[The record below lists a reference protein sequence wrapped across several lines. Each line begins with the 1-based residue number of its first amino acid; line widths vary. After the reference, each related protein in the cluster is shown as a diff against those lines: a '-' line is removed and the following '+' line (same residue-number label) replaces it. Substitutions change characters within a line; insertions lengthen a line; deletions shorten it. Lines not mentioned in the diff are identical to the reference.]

1 MRVRLLLPGLA
12 ALVLLASAC
21 LPAPELRSDKLL
33 HDTSLIDVP
42 TGADAEA
49 ESTAEASTDPE
60 ATAEAGSDD
69 PEATPE
75 AAAGNNDTVCAP
87 PCWHGIVPGE
97 TNWRD
102 AITMIEDSG
111 VFANVQVEDVPDS
124 GVRQAL
130 WQEGA
135 EGEPCCQMFSSED
148 GETVSVVFL
157 RTAPLITMSQLVERW
172 GEPEYLRGVEFTD
185 DQAIMNLIYPE
196 VPMVVYAFVAGPT
209 EGQLSESSEII
220 GVLYMTQH
228 DMDLLLQTND
238 LHAWEGYQGFSDY
251 EEGEFEVTPSVT
263 ITPTPETAE

>member
-1 MRVRLLLPGLA
+1 MRVRLLLPGLI

-33 HDTSLIDVP
+33 RDTSLIDAP
-42 TGADAEA
+42 AAADAEA
-49 ESTAEASTDPE
+49 ES
-60 ATAEAGSDD
+60 TAEAGSDD
-69 PEATPE
+69 PEATQE
-75 AAAGNNDTVCAP
+75 AGVGTAIECAP
-87 PCWHGIVPGE
+87 PCWRGIVPGE

-102 AITMIEDSG
+102 AVTMIEDSG

-157 RTAPLITMSQLVERW
+157 RTAPQITMSQLVERW

-228 DMDLLLQTND
+228 DMDLLLQTNE
-238 LHAWEGYQGFSDY
+238 LHGWEGYQGFSDY

>member
-33 HDTSLIDVP
+33 HDTSLIDDSAV
-42 TGADAEA
+42 ADA
-49 ESTAEASTDPE
+49 E

-69 PEATPE
+69 PEATPDV
-75 AAAGNNDTVCAP
+75 AAGDAIECAP
-87 PCWHGIVPGE
+87 PCWRGIVPGE

-102 AITMIEDSG
+102 ALTMIEDAG
-111 VFANVQVEDVPDS
+111 IFANVQVEDVPDS

-157 RTAPLITMSQLVERW
+157 RTAPLINMGELVERW

-209 EGQLSESSEII
+209 EGQLSDSSEII

-238 LHAWEGYQGFSDY
+238 LHSWDGYQGFSDY
-251 EEGEFEVTPSVT
+251 EDGEFEVTPSVT